1 MSKINVRSFSNE
13 NEDGA
18 PDLVGITT
26 FSATSFFVPT
36 RGTTAQRPSD
46 HVEVGSLRYNYDT
59 KNLEYYRGHT
69 LGWSQFELIDP
80 ELGKSGGDG
89 GGTSVNNGLGGRAL
103 FTGSSSPGSN
113 ADINQITI
121 STLGNSTDFG
131 GDLVAGRIW
140 GGGTGNRTRAI
151 TINGYNQDNTIQ
163 FGHFSI
169 GNNFIDFG
177 DSTVGRHQGGSL
189 NNQIRGM
196 FLGGGTS
203 SRTNIMD
210 YITMSQTGNA
220 QDFGDLSSVA
230 MFASG
235 LSSSTRGL
243 IAGGFRD
250 PSGGNPH
257 NTIDFITIT
266 TTGDAQDFGDLTVI
280 KAYMG
285 TVTSATR
292 GLFAGGQSPNDSN
305 PTNVIDYVTIAS
317 TGNSIDFG
325 DLNAPMGNQ
334 DIGVASDCV
343 RGLFSRGYDN
353 PAEVNTIEFVQIAT
367 LGNGQDFGDCNG
379 SGKSGGMAM
388 SNSHGGL

>member
-1 MSKINVRSFSNE
+1 MSEINSSNFKKE
-13 NEDGA
+13 HGDLA
-18 PDLVGITT
+18 PDLVGVTEL
-26 FSATSFFVPT
+26 TSPYFFVPPSGDT
-36 RGTTAQRPSD
+36 SSRPEDCEPGTLRFNTD
-46 HVEVGSLRYNYDT
+46 IGSL
-59 KNLEYYRGHT
+59 EIFRGKT
-69 LGWSQFELIDP
+69 IGWEQIQRRESQYL
-80 ELGKSGGDG
+80 G
-89 GGTSVNNGLGGRAL
+89 GGTESNTGTGTRGL
-103 FTGSSSPGSN
+103 FTNSSSPGSN
-113 ADINQITI
+113 ADINQVTI
-121 STLGNSTDFG
+121 STLGNTTDFG
-131 GDLVAGRIW
+131 GDLSAGGIW

-151 TINGYNQDNTIQ
+151 IINRYNQDNTIQ

-169 GNNFIDFG
+169 GNNFTDFG
-177 DSTVGRHQGGSL
+177 DSTQGRHQGGSL
-189 NNQIRGM
+189 NNQIRAM

-230 MFASG
+230 MFPSG

-266 TTGDAQDFGDLTVI
+266 TTGNTTDFGDLSVI

-285 TVTSATR
+285 TATSATR
-292 GLFAGGQSPNDSN
+292 GLFAGGQSPNDDS
-305 PTNVIDYVTIAS
+305 PTNVIDFVTIAT
-317 TGNSIDFG
+317 TGNGQDFG

-334 DIGVASDCV
+334 DIGVVSDCV
-343 RGLFSRGYDN
+343 RGLFSRGYHSGGG
-353 PAEVNTIEFVQIAT
+353 PGEINTIEFVQIAT

>member
-1 MSKINVRSFSNE
+1 
-13 NEDGA
+13 
-18 PDLVGITT
+18 
-26 FSATSFFVPT
+26 
-36 RGTTAQRPSD
+36 
-46 HVEVGSLRYNYDT
+46 
-59 KNLEYYRGHT
+59 
-69 LGWSQFELIDP
+69 
-80 ELGKSGGDG
+80 
-89 GGTSVNNGLGGRAL
+89 
-103 FTGSSSPGSN
+103 
-113 ADINQITI
+113 
-121 STLGNSTDFG
+121 
-131 GDLVAGRIW
+131 
-140 GGGTGNRTRAI
+140 
-151 TINGYNQDNTIQ
+151 
-163 FGHFSI
+163 
-169 GNNFIDFG
+169 
-177 DSTVGRHQGGSL
+177 
-189 NNQIRGM
+189 M

-266 TTGDAQDFGDLTVI
+266 TTGNAQDFGDLTVI

-285 TVTSATR
+285 TATSATR
-292 GLFAGGQSPNDSN
+292 GVFAGGQSPNDSN

-317 TGNSIDFG
+317 AGNAQDFG

-343 RGLFSRGYDN
+343 RGLFSRGYHN
-353 PAEVNTIEFVQIAT
+353 GGGGETNVIEFITIAT
-367 LGNGQDFGDCNG
+367 TGNGQDFGDCNG
-379 SGKSGGMAM
+379 AGTSGGMAM
-388 SNSHGGL
+388 SNGHGGL

>member
-1 MSKINVRSFSNE
+1 MSEFQASNFIKE
-13 NEDGA
+13 NGGT
-18 PDLVGITT
+18 PDLLGKTEL
-26 FSATSFFVPT
+26 TSPYFFVPPS
-36 RGTTAQRPSD
+36 GTTAERPQSCAPGTIRFNTD
-46 HVEVGSLRYNYDT
+46 HGTLEV
-59 KNLEYYRGHT
+59 YRGDT
-69 LGWSQFELIDP
+69 IGWEQIQRRESQYL
-80 ELGKSGGDG
+80 G
-89 GGTSVNNGLGGRAL
+89 GGTESNAGTGTRAL
-103 FTGSSSPGSN
+103 FTGSGSPYTN
-113 ADINQITI
+113 ADINQVTI

-131 GDLVAGRIW
+131 GDLAAGRIW

-169 GNNFIDFG
+169 GNNFTDFG
-177 DSTVGRHQGGSL
+177 DSTQGRHQGGSL

-257 NTIDFITIT
+257 NTIDFITIA

-285 TVTSATR
+285 TATSATR
-292 GLFAGGQSPNDSN
+292 GVFAGGQSPNDSN
-305 PTNVIDYVTIAS
+305 PTNVIDFVTMAT
-317 TGNSIDFG
+317 TGNSQDFG

-334 DIGVASDCV
+334 DIGVASDCI
-343 RGLFSRGYDN
+343 RGLFSRGYHN
-353 PAEVNTIEFVQIAT
+353 GGGGENNVIEFIT
-367 LGNGQDFGDCNG
+367 ITTTGNGQDFGDCNG

-388 SNSHGGL
+388 SNGHGGL

>member
-1 MSKINVRSFSNE
+1 MSEINSSNFKKE
-13 NEDGA
+13 HGDLA
-18 PDLVGITT
+18 PDLVGVTEL
-26 FSATSFFVPT
+26 TSPYFFVPPSGNT
-36 RGTTAQRPSD
+36 AERPEDCEPGTLRFNTD
-46 HVEVGSLRYNYDT
+46 IGSL
-59 KNLEYYRGHT
+59 EVFRGNT
-69 LGWSQFELIDP
+69 IGWEQIVRRESQYL
-80 ELGKSGGDG
+80 G
-89 GGTSVNNGLGGRAL
+89 GGTGSNTGTGTRGL
-103 FTGSSSPGSN
+103 FTRASSPGSN
-113 ADINQITI
+113 ADIHQVTI

-131 GDLVAGRIW
+131 GDLAAGRIW
-140 GGGTGNRTRAI
+140 GGGTGNSTRAI

-169 GNNFIDFG
+169 GNNFTDFG

-189 NNQIRGM
+189 NNQTRGM

-220 QDFGDLSSVA
+220 VDFGDLSSVA

-257 NTIDFITIT
+257 NTIDFITIA

-285 TVTSATR
+285 TATSATR
-292 GLFAGGQSPNDSN
+292 GVFAGGQSPNDSN
-305 PTNVIDYVTIAS
+305 PTNVIDFVTIAT
-317 TGNSIDFG
+317 TGNSQDFG
-325 DLNAPMGNQ
+325 DLAAAMGNQ
-334 DIGVASDCV
+334 DIGVVSDCV

-353 PAEVNTIEFVQIAT
+353 PTEVNTIEFVQIAT
-367 LGNGQDFGDCNG
+367 TGNGQDFGDCSTTG
-379 SGKSGGMAM
+379 VSGGMAM
-388 SNSHGGL
+388 SNGHGGL

>member
-1 MSKINVRSFSNE
+1 MSEFQASNFKKE
-13 NEDGA
+13 NGGT
-18 PDLVGITT
+18 PDLLGKTEL
-26 FSATSFFVPT
+26 TSPYFFVPPSGDT
-36 RGTTAQRPSD
+36 ASRPESCAAGTLRFNTDIGTLEVFRGEGIGWEQI
-46 HVEVGSLRYNYDT
+46 LRR
-59 KNLEYYRGHT
+59 E
-69 LGWSQFELIDP
+69 SQYL
-80 ELGKSGGDG
+80 G
-89 GGTSVNNGLGGRAL
+89 GGTGSNEGTGTRAL
-103 FTGSSSPGSN
+103 FTGSGSPGSN
-113 ADINQITI
+113 ADINQVTI
-121 STLGNSTDFG
+121 STLGNSMDFG
-131 GDLVAGRIW
+131 GNLAAGRIW
-140 GGGTGNRTRAI
+140 GGGTGSRTRAI
-151 TINGYNQDNTIQ
+151 TLNGYNQDNTIQ
-163 FGHFSI
+163 FGHFSS
-169 GNNFIDFG
+169 GSNFTDFG

-220 QDFGDLSSVA
+220 VDFGDLTSVA

-266 TTGDAQDFGDLTVI
+266 TTGNAQDFGDLTVI

-285 TVTSATR
+285 TATSATR
-292 GLFAGGQSPNDSN
+292 GVFAGGQSPNDSN
-305 PTNVIDYVTIAS
+305 PTNVIDFVTIAT
-317 TGNSIDFG
+317 TGNSQDFG

-334 DIGVASDCV
+334 DIGVVSNCV

-353 PAEVNTIEFVQIAT
+353 PSEVNTIEFVEIAT
-367 LGNGQDFGDCNG
+367 TGNGQDFGDCNG
-379 SGKSGGMAM
+379 AGTSGGMAM
-388 SNSHGGL
+388 SNGHGGL

>member
-1 MSKINVRSFSNE
+1 MSEFQASNFIKE
-13 NEDGA
+13 NGGT
-18 PDLVGITT
+18 PDLLGKTEL
-26 FSATSFFVPT
+26 TSPYFFVPPS
-36 RGTTAQRPSD
+36 GTTAERPQSCAPGTIRFNTD
-46 HVEVGSLRYNYDT
+46 HGTLEV
-59 KNLEYYRGHT
+59 YRGDT
-69 LGWSQFELIDP
+69 IGWEQIQRRESQYL
-80 ELGKSGGDG
+80 G
-89 GGTSVNNGLGGRAL
+89 GGTESNAGTGTRAL

-113 ADINQITI
+113 ADINQVTI

-169 GNNFIDFG
+169 GNNFTDFG
-177 DSTVGRHQGGSL
+177 DSTQGRHQGGSL

-203 SRTNIMD
+203 SRTDIID

-257 NTIDFITIT
+257 NTIDFITISS
-266 TTGDAQDFGDLTVI
+266 TGNAQDFGDLTVI

-292 GLFAGGQSPNDSN
+292 GVFAGGQSPNDQN
-305 PTNVIDYVTIAS
+305 PTNVIDFVTMAT
-317 TGNSIDFG
+317 TGNSQDFG

-334 DIGVASDCV
+334 DIGVASDCI
-343 RGLFSRGYDN
+343 RGLFSRGYHN
-353 PAEVNTIEFVQIAT
+353 GGGGENNVIEFIT
-367 LGNGQDFGDCNG
+367 ITTTGNGQDFGDCNG

-388 SNSHGGL
+388 SNGHGGL

>member
-1 MSKINVRSFSNE
+1 MSEFQASNFKKE
-13 NEDGA
+13 NGGT
-18 PDLVGITT
+18 PDLLGKTEL
-26 FSATSFFVPT
+26 TSPYFFVPPSGDT
-36 RGTTAQRPSD
+36 ASRPASCAAGT
-46 HVEVGSLRYNYDT
+46 LRFNTDIGT
-59 KNLEYYRGHT
+59 LEIYRGDT
-69 LGWSQFELIDP
+69 IGWEQIIKRDDQYL
-80 ELGKSGGDG
+80 G
-89 GGTSVNNGLGGRAL
+89 GGTGSNTGTGTRAL
-103 FTGSSSPGSN
+103 FTGSGSPGSS
-113 ADINQITI
+113 ADINQVTI
-121 STLGNSTDFG
+121 STLGNSMDFG
-131 GDLVAGRIW
+131 GDLAAGRIW
-140 GGGTGNRTRAI
+140 GGGTGSRTRAI
-151 TINGYNQDNTIQ
+151 TLNGYNQDDTIQ
-163 FGHFSI
+163 FGVFSS
-169 GNNFIDFG
+169 GGDFTDFG

-266 TTGDAQDFGDLTVI
+266 TTGNAQDFGDLTVI

-285 TVTSATR
+285 TATSATR
-292 GLFAGGQSPNDSN
+292 GVFAGGQSPNDSN
-305 PTNVIDYVTIAS
+305 PTNVIDFVTIAT
-317 TGNSIDFG
+317 TGNSQDFG

-334 DIGVASDCV
+334 DIGVASDCI
-343 RGLFSRGYDN
+343 RGLFSRGYHN
-353 PAEVNTIEFVQIAT
+353 GGGGETNVIEFITIAT
-367 LGNGQDFGDCNG
+367 TGNGQDFGDCNG
-379 SGKSGGMAM
+379 AGNSGGMAM
-388 SNSHGGL
+388 SNGHGGL